1 MKLVEVLLLV
11 LIKNNFLGPML
22 YGCAFWRLS
31 YQKEVKN
38 SDFND
43 SKALSPSERERL
55 FEEIKENKEIGYVLR
70 VISAKEISANMLKP
84 YFE

>member
-1 MKLVEVLLLV
+1 
-11 LIKNNFLGPML
+11 ML

-84 YFE
+84 YFYNNNNI